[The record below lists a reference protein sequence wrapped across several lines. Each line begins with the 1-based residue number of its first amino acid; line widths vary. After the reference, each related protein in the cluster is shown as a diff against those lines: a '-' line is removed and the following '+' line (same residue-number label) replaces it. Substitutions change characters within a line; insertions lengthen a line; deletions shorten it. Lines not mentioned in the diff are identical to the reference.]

1 MISRR
6 HIMLAASGITASA
19 LGLPALRASAT
30 AKEDKQ
36 NSGKATFLLV
46 HGAWHGGWCW
56 RDVAASLRAAGHAV
70 FTPTLTGLGERAHL
84 LSPQIGLQT
93 HIDDILAVIRFNELE
108 NFILVGHSYG
118 GMVITGVADRV
129 GEKIR
134 HIVYLDAAFPE
145 DGETMISQ
153 GPPRSEAALAA
164 TEEQLRAIAPD
175 GVAMQPF
182 PPEFLGIP
190 KDHPGH
196 AWVGR
201 HMTAHPLKTWLDPIA
216 LPNGGPANLPRTY
229 IHCNAPVLPNASFA
243 WHHEK
248 LSEDPGWNSLTLAT
262 GHDAMV
268 TAPDPLVDILRSL

>member
-1 MISRR
+1 
-6 HIMLAASGITASA
+6 
-19 LGLPALRASAT
+19 
-30 AKEDKQ
+30 
-36 NSGKATFLLV
+36 
-46 HGAWHGGWCW
+46 
-56 RDVAASLRAAGHAV
+56 
-70 FTPTLTGLGERAHL
+70 L
-84 LSPQIGLQT
+84 LSPQIGLLT
-93 HIDDILAVIRFNELE
+93 HIEDIRAVIRFNELE

-134 HIVYLDAAFPE
+134 HIAYLDAALP
-145 DGETMISQ
+145 Q
-153 GPPRSEAALAA
+153 
-164 TEEQLRAIAPD
+164 D

-216 LPNGGPANLPRTY
+216 LSNGGSAGLSRTY
-229 IHCNAPVLPNASFA
+229 IHCNAPVLPSASFA
-243 WHHEK
+243 WHHAQ
-248 LSEDPGWNSLTLAT
+248 LSKDPGWNSLTLVT

-268 TAPDPLVDILRSL
+268 TAPDPLVDILWSL